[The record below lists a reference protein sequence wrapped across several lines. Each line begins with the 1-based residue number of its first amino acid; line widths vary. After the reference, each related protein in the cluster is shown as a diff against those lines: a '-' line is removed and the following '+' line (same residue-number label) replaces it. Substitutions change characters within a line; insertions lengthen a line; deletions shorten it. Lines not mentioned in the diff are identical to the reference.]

1 MKIELR
7 DKVPVGEP
15 YRRVP
20 RQLYG
25 GVKNY
30 IDDVITNGWVR
41 TSYLDYTSPMVY
53 VRRKGSSLRLSI
65 DYWEPNF
72 KTIPDKKPR
81 TEDIL
86 HNLWCAVLVYYTRYV
101 KDFSSE
107 LHPQKSEQVHCFFNT
122 FVALQMAKNTIWI
135 NKCRILFSKVHK

>member
-1 MKIELR
+1 MEIELR
-7 DKVPVGEP
+7 DKVPVSEP

-41 TSYLDYTSPMVY
+41 TSYLDYTSPMVCA
-53 VRRKGSSLRLSI
+53 RRKGSSLRLCI
-65 DYWEPNF
+65 DYREPNF

-86 HNLWCAVLVYYTRYV
+86 DNLWCAVLVYYTRYV
-101 KDFSSE
+101 KDLSSG

-122 FVALQMAKNTIWI
+122 FVALQMAKNTIRI
-135 NKCRILFSKVHK
+135 NKCPILFSKVHK

>member
-1 MKIELR
+1 MEIELR
-7 DKVPVGEP
+7 DKVPASEP

-20 RQLYG
+20 RQLHG

-41 TSYLDYTSPMVY
+41 TSYLDYTSPMVCA
-53 VRRKGSSLRLSI
+53 RRKGSSLRLCI
-65 DYWEPNF
+65 DYREPNF

-81 TEDIL
+81 TEDNL
-86 HNLWCAVLVYYTRYV
+86 DNLWCAVLVYYTRYV
-101 KDFSSE
+101 KNFSSG

-122 FVALQMAKNTIWI
+122 LVALKMAKNTIWI
-135 NKCRILFSKVHK
+135 NKCPILFSKVHK

>member
-1 MKIELR
+1 MEIELR
-7 DKVPVGEP
+7 DKVP
-15 YRRVP
+15 VP

-41 TSYLDYTSPMVY
+41 TSYLDYTSPMVCA
-53 VRRKGSSLRLSI
+53 RGKGSSLKLCI
-65 DYWEPNF
+65 DYREPNF

-86 HNLWCAVLVYYTRYV
+86 DNLWCAVL
-101 KDFSSE
+101 
-107 LHPQKSEQVHCFFNT
+107 
-122 FVALQMAKNTIWI
+122 A
-135 NKCRILFSKVHK
+135 